1 MSNVVFKSEVMR
13 STKDLWSS
21 FPFIEAYPELAYLDS
36 AATTQKP
43 ASVIRRLEQY
53 YSASNANIHRGVY
66 ALSQK
71 ATDAYEGARGCVAEF
86 LSANSEREI
95 IFLKGATEGF
105 NLLAHSFLKPRL
117 EEGDEIILSIAE
129 HHANIVPWQIV
140 CQEKGA
146 KIQTL
151 PLTSHYQL
159 DVDAL
164 EFLITSRTK
173 LISITH
179 LSNTLGTVSDIKR
192 AVEIAKKHGI
202 PIVIDGAQAVSHLPV
217 NVQELDCDFYVFS
230 GHKIYGPTG
239 IGVLY
244 GREKFLNE
252 MPPYQG
258 GGDMIEVVEM
268 NYSTYKK
275 SPERFEAGTPPIAG
289 AVGLAEAI
297 SFVKMIGFEAI
308 HEHEKELQLTLESL
322 LRSIDGITMFGS
334 YANGRIGPLSFVAD
348 WGHPHDIGTILD
360 QHNVAVRTGHHCTQ
374 PLMNQL
380 GVSSTVRASLGIYSN
395 KQDLEKLYE
404 GLQHARKLLS

>member
-71 ATDAYEGARGCVAEF
+71 ATDAYEGARGCIAEF

-105 NLLAHSFLKPRL
+105 NLLARSFLKPRL

-230 GHKIYGPTG
+230 GHKIYGPTEL
-239 IGVLY
+239 VFCMD
-244 GREKFLNE
+244 EK
-252 MPPYQG
+252 
-258 GGDMIEVVEM
+258 
-268 NYSTYKK
+268 
-275 SPERFEAGTPPIAG
+275 
-289 AVGLAEAI
+289 
-297 SFVKMIGFEAI
+297 SF
-308 HEHEKELQLTLESL
+308 
-322 LRSIDGITMFGS
+322 
-334 YANGRIGPLSFVAD
+334 
-348 WGHPHDIGTILD
+348 
-360 QHNVAVRTGHHCTQ
+360 
-374 PLMNQL
+374 
-380 GVSSTVRASLGIYSN
+380 
-395 KQDLEKLYE
+395 
-404 GLQHARKLLS
+404 